1 MDKETIYR
9 LVTTDL
15 LRCGTASRTTYS
27 AMFAKRD
34 SVKLNETEKAVM
46 QMMEESDTPTC
57 WKCGCVTGYPD
68 ALFTKEDWQEFSK
81 HGLDTRFEI

>member
-15 LRCGTASRTTYS
+15 RRCGTASRTTYS
-27 AMFAKRD
+27 AMFAKRN

-46 QMMEESDTPTC
+46 QMMEESEAPTC

>member
-15 LRCGTASRTTYS
+15 RRYETASMTTYS

-34 SVKLNETEKAVM
+34 SFRLNETEKGVV
-46 QMMEESDTPTC
+46 QMMEESEAPTC

-68 ALFTKEDWQEFSK
+68 AMFTGEDWQEFSE

>member
-15 LRCGTASRTTYS
+15 LRCGTASMTTYS
-27 AMFAKRD
+27 AMFAKRN
-34 SVKLNETEKAVM
+34 SIKLNETEKAVM
-46 QMMEESDTPTC
+46 QMMEESETPTC

>member
-1 MDKETIYR
+1 MDNGTLFR

-15 LRCGTASRTTYS
+15 RRCGTASMTTYS
-27 AMFAKRD
+27 AMFAKRN
-34 SVKLNETEKAVM
+34 SVKLNETEKAVV
-46 QMMEESDTPTC
+46 QMMEESEAPTC